1 MNIETAIR
9 NASLELK
16 NNLIKSPLLDCE
28 LLMSK
33 VLNKDRKFI
42 ILNSK
47 KKLSNDLYGEFKKLV
62 SYRSRGKPVAYLTGL
77 KSFWKYEF
85 CINENVLIPRPDTEI
100 LIEQILKIYKKKIFI
115 NFLEIGFGSGCIIL
129 SLLREKLS
137 FLGKGV
143 DLSDDCYKLCKI
155 NADKLGVGNRL
166 KLFKTDIDNFNFGK
180 YDLII
185 SNPPYVKN
193 FDLKKLDKDIRA
205 YEPKLALA
213 GGLDGLSGFRKIIAK
228 SSELLKKKGKLI
240 LEIAHDQKKEV
251 IDLLIKKNF
260 YINKIVKDLANN
272 DRCIICTK
280 I

>member
-129 SLLREKLS
+129 SLLKEKLS

-155 NADKLGVGNRL
+155 NANKLDVGNRL

>member
-155 NADKLGVGNRL
+155 NANKLGVGNRL

>member
-1 MNIETAIR
+1 MNIENAIKI
-9 NASLELK
+9 ASLKLK
-16 NNLIKSPLLDCE
+16 KSHIKTPQLDCE

-33 VLNKDRKFI
+33 VLNKDKKFI
-42 ILNSK
+42 ILNLK
-47 KKLSNDLYGEFKKLV
+47 KELVYDLYSEFKKLV
-62 SYRSRGKPVAYLTGL
+62 SYRSKGKPIAYLIGF

-85 CINENVLIPRPDTEI
+85 DMNENVLIPRPDTEV
-100 LIEQILKIYKKKIFI
+100 LVEQVLKIYKKKKSI

-129 SLLREKLS
+129 SLLKEKIS

-155 NADKLGVGNRL
+155 NANKLGVSNRL
-166 KLFKTDIDNFNFGK
+166 KLFKSDIDNFNLGK

-193 FDLKKLDKDIRA
+193 FDLNKLDKDIRV
-205 YEPKLALA
+205 YEPKMALA
-213 GGLDGLSGFRKIIAK
+213 GGLDGLSGFRKIIDK
-228 SSELLKKKGKLI
+228 SSELLKKQGKLI

-251 IDLLIKKNF
+251 IELLIKNKF
-260 YINKIVKDLANN
+260 YINKVAKDLAKN

>member
-16 NNLIKSPLLDCE
+16 NNLIKSPLLDSE

-155 NADKLGVGNRL
+155 NANKLGVGNRL

>member
-143 DLSDDCYKLCKI
+143 DLSNDCYKLCKI
-155 NADKLGVGNRL
+155 NANKLGVGNRL

>member
-1 MNIETAIR
+1 MNIETAIK

-16 NNLIKSPLLDCE
+16 SNFLKSPLLDCE

-47 KKLSNDLYGEFKKLV
+47 KNLSNDLYCRFKKLV
-62 SYRSRGKPVAYLTGL
+62 SYRSRGKPIAYLTGF

-85 CINENVLIPRPDTEI
+85 CINENVLIPRPDTE
-100 LIEQILKIYKKKIFI
+100 LLVEQILKIFKNKNSI

-129 SLLREKLS
+129 SLLKEKTS
-137 FLGKGV
+137 FVGKGV
-143 DLSDDCYKLCKI
+143 DLSNDCYKLCKI
-155 NADKLGVGNRL
+155 NANKLGVNNRL
-166 KLFKTDIDNFNFGK
+166 KLFKTDIDNFILGK
-180 YDLII
+180 YDLIV

-193 FDLKKLDKDIRA
+193 FDLKKLDKDIKA

-213 GGLDGLSGFRKIIAK
+213 GGLDGLSSFRKIINK

-251 IDLLIKKNF
+251 TDLLIKKKF
-260 YINKIVKDLANN
+260 YINEVVKDLAKN

>member
-100 LIEQILKIYKKKIFI
+100 LIEQILKIYKKKIFV

-155 NADKLGVGNRL
+155 NANKLGVGNRL

>member
-100 LIEQILKIYKKKIFI
+100 LIEQILKIYKKKVYI

-155 NADKLGVGNRL
+155 NANKLGVGNRL

>member
-1 MNIETAIR
+1 MNIETAIK

-16 NNLIKSPLLDCE
+16 SNFLKSPLLDCE

-47 KKLSNDLYGEFKKLV
+47 KNLSNDLYCRFKKLV
-62 SYRSRGKPVAYLTGL
+62 SYRSRGKPIAYLTGL

-85 CINENVLIPRPDTEI
+85 CINENVLIPRPDTE
-100 LIEQILKIYKKKIFI
+100 LLVEQILKIFKKKNSI

-129 SLLREKLS
+129 SLLKEKTS
-137 FLGKGV
+137 FVGKGV
-143 DLSDDCYKLCKI
+143 DLSNDCYKLCKI
-155 NADKLGVGNRL
+155 NANKLGVNNRL
-166 KLFKTDIDNFNFGK
+166 KLFKTDIDNFIFGK
-180 YDLII
+180 YDLIV

-193 FDLKKLDKDIRA
+193 FDLKKLDKDIKA

-213 GGLDGLSGFRKIIAK
+213 GGLDGLSGFRKIINK

-251 IDLLIKKNF
+251 TDLLIKEKF
-260 YINKIVKDLANN
+260 YINEVVKDLAKN

>member
-1 MNIETAIR
+1 MIIETAIK
-9 NASLELK
+9 NASFELK
-16 NNLIKSPLLDCE
+16 KNFVKSPLLDCE

-47 KKLSNDLYGEFKKLV
+47 KKLSNHLYDEFKKLV
-62 SYRSRGKPVAYLTGL
+62 SYRSKGKPIAYLTGL

-100 LIEQILKIYKKKIFI
+100 LIEQILKIYKKKVYI

-129 SLLREKLS
+129 SVLKEKLS

-143 DLSDDCYKLCKI
+143 DLSDDCYKLCRI
-155 NADKLGVGNRL
+155 NANKLGVDNRL
-166 KLFKTDIDNFNFGK
+166 KLFKSDIDNFNLGK
-180 YDLII
+180 YDLIV
-185 SNPPYVKN
+185 SNPPYVKD
-193 FDLKKLDKDIRA
+193 FDLKKLDKDIKA
-205 YEPKLALA
+205 FEPKMALA
-213 GGLDGLSGFRKIIAK
+213 GGLDGLSGFRKIIDK

-251 IDLLIKKNF
+251 IDLLLKNNF
-260 YINKIVKDLANN
+260 YINKIVKDLAKN

>member
-1 MNIETAIR
+1 MTI
-9 NASLELK
+9 
-16 NNLIKSPLLDCE
+16 
-28 LLMSK
+28 
-33 VLNKDRKFI
+33 VI
-42 ILNSK
+42 I
-47 KKLSNDLYGEFKKLV
+47 V
-62 SYRSRGKPVAYLTGL
+62 
-77 KSFWKYEF
+77 
-85 CINENVLIPRPDTEI
+85 
-100 LIEQILKIYKKKIFI
+100 
-115 NFLEIGFGSGCIIL
+115 
-129 SLLREKLS
+129 
-137 FLGKGV
+137 
-143 DLSDDCYKLCKI
+143 KI
-155 NADKLGVGNRL
+155 NANKLDVGNRL

-213 GGLDGLSGFRKIIAK
+213 GGLDGLSGFRKIITK